1 MGGQMIIAVGREFG
15 SGGHKIAEIIARQL
29 GISYYDRKIL
39 EDISEEKNIHIDY
52 LKKYDEK
59 RRKIILSRKVKGFT
73 NSIEEIVAE
82 MQFRYL
88 RDKAESGESFVIV
101 GRCADALFRG
111 DDRLVSIFVIGNKEA
126 KIARV
131 METHKVRREEAIA
144 IMEKH
149 DKTRMQ
155 YHNRH
160 SDIKW
165 ADPKGYDICVNS
177 SKLGF
182 EATANILVTYI
193 KEYFKE
199 R

>member
-1 MGGQMIIAVGREFG
+1 MKRQMIIAVGREFG
-15 SGGHKIAEIIARQL
+15 SGGHKIAENIARQL
-29 GISYYDRKIL
+29 EISYYDRKIL
-39 EDISEEKNIHIDY
+39 EDISEEKNIHIEN

-111 DDRLVSIFVIGNKEA
+111 DERLVSIFVVGDRET
-126 KIARV
+126 KIKRV
-131 METHKVRREEAIA
+131 MDSHRISREEAINK
-144 IMEKH
+144 MEKM

-160 SDIKW
+160 SDVKW

-182 EATANILVTYI
+182 ESTANILVAYI
-193 KEYFKE
+193 KEYFEE